1 MILHCSCTKCG
12 FSPGN
17 VGTQSWLYFLMGFPS
32 VHEST
37 YLMGSAAQRLLAWG
51 GGAQSSRL
59 KSVSWLCSAHV
70 CFCLHSKLVPA
81 EFLKCSSPL
90 EWSLVS
96 RGRDDGNLLLLDP
109 NQEKVRTKM
118 MSETSDTAVLKH
130 IGCKSQQ
137 PEDVFCSKIN

>member
-1 MILHCSCTKCG
+1 MWFLSRKCG
-12 FSPGN
+12 NTELAVLPNGFSICPREHIFDG
-17 VGTQSWLYFLMGFPS
+17 VC
-32 VHEST
+32 ST
-37 YLMGSAAQRLLAWG
+37 VLAWG

-70 CFCLHSKLVPA
+70 RFCLHSKLVPA

-90 EWSLVS
+90 EWGLVS
-96 RGRDDGNLLLLDP
+96 RGRDDGNLLLLHP

-118 MSETSDTAVLKH
+118 MSETSDRAVLKH

-137 PEDVFCSKIN
+137 PEDVFRSKIN